1 MMMGMMSRSPMMRCA
16 LAVALTVAM
25 GGCSSLGGSGPA
37 TGKIVEAAEQQSYA
51 DSPIQ
56 IVELNSA
63 TLDGL
68 SGHRR
73 ASSFAEVFGQSA
85 ISDSVIGRGDVL
97 DIAIWEAPPAVLF
110 GRGSNS
116 SDANTGI
123 DNAQRADVPQQRVG
137 SDGSVTVPFV
147 GKVAVEGRSPA
158 SIQREIVNRLRGK
171 AHQPQAIVR
180 LVDNQTRSVTILGEV
195 ASSQRMPLTARG
207 ERLLDAIASA
217 GGTSQPVVKSTVQ
230 LARGSVTA
238 VMPLQSV
245 IADPAHNVT
254 LRPDDIITVQHKP
267 FSFVALGAVNQNAE
281 IPFEGSGLTLAEGL
295 GRVGGLNDSRADIRG
310 VFVFRLEQPAALAKG
325 LPEDA
330 RTTEDGRVPVIY
342 RLRMDDPASLFAM
355 QDFAIEDDDMLY
367 ISTAPGA
374 DLQRFIA
381 TLSSTVFSIVAVGNA
396 LSDNQ

>member
-1 MMMGMMSRSPMMRCA
+1 MMTMKSRSLMLRSA

-56 IVELNSA
+56 IVELNAA
-63 TLDGL
+63 TLEGL
-68 SGHRR
+68 SGHRK
-73 ASSFAEVFGQSA
+73 ASSFAELFGESG
-85 ISDSVIGRGDVL
+85 ISDSVIGKGDVL

-110 GRGSNS
+110 GQASNNS
-116 SDANTGI
+116 GAKTAI
-123 DNAQRADVPQQRVG
+123 DNAQRADIPQQRVG

-171 AHQPQAIVR
+171 AHQPQVIVR

-217 GGTSQPVVKSTVQ
+217 GGARHSVVKSTVQ
-230 LARGSVTA
+230 LARGNTA
-238 VMPLQSV
+238 AAMPLQSV
-245 IADPAHNVT
+245 IADPAQNVT
-254 LRPDDIITVQHKP
+254 LRPDDIISVQHKP

-281 IPFEGSGLTLAEGL
+281 IPFEGSGLTLAEAL
-295 GRVGGLNDSRADIRG
+295 GRVGGLNDNRADIRG
-310 VFVFRLEQPAALAKG
+310 VFLFRLEQPAALANG
-325 LPEDA
+325 LPA
-330 RTTEDGRVPVIY
+330 NTRTTQDGRVPVIY

-355 QDFAIEDDDMLY
+355 QDFAIEDSDVLY

-381 TLSSTVFSIVAVGNA
+381 TLSSTVFSVVAVGNA